1 MSDWVFPQDDDYKHI
16 KSEFGYLEKQANIKL
31 LKSQPQ
37 HYWKFVGL
45 CQETNSAKKRGQTCS
60 QNYEAECLDYDLK
73 TKLGLLVGM
82 STFSKATHQV
92 RIMTGEHHALKTCYI
107 SRTTTYRPPHSPS
120 LKTFYFVSLSQMKLN
135 IKGSCFDHIKNQI
148 KRDMSLICQYYTTV
162 LYSGR
167 HTGSRVLPKR
177 YIYKVRAKFQWAR
190 IFNYF
195 FRRVAKLYNLTS
207 FW

>member
-1 MSDWVFPQDDDYKHI
+1 MQPELWGWMSWLWFENQTGVVSGNVYIVKGDTSGQNHDWGTPCII
-16 KSEFGYLEKQANIKL
+16 KNML
-31 LKSQPQ
+31 
-37 HYWKFVGL
+37 
-45 CQETNSAKKRGQTCS
+45 
-60 QNYEAECLDYDLK
+60 
-73 TKLGLLVGM
+73 
-82 STFSKATHQV
+82 
-92 RIMTGEHHALKTCYI
+92 HHT
-107 SRTTTYRPPHSPS
+107 TTTYRPPHSPS
-120 LKTFYFVSLSQMKLN
+120 LKTFYFVSLSQMKLK

-195 FRRVAKLYNLTS
+195 LEESQNFIISRHFDNFIWYILNMQLKMLTTNQYHHVLLQIS
-207 FW
+207 QHWDLQT

>member
-82 STFSKATHQV
+82 STLSKATHQV
-92 RIMTGEHHALKTCYI
+92 RIMTGEHHALKNMLHQQNY
-107 SRTTTYRPPHSPS
+107 HLSPTP
-120 LKTFYFVSLSQMKLN
+120 LTKFENFLLCLPLPN
-135 IKGSCFDHIKNQI
+135 EIKD
-148 KRDMSLICQYYTTV
+148 
-162 LYSGR
+162 
-167 HTGSRVLPKR
+167 
-177 YIYKVRAKFQWAR
+177 
-190 IFNYF
+190 
-195 FRRVAKLYNLTS
+195 
-207 FW
+207 